1 MMDYTHAPVG
11 KLLSGPLLNTPQGW
25 VCIGASIAYLGAALF
40 FSLAEV
46 NPPFGWSN
54 TKASTLFAVWPV
66 LLFMYF
72 IKDNI
77 PDFSPS
83 WKAAGWQAFI
93 ASLPLLLG
101 YWRLMGA
108 N

>member
-1 MMDYTHAPVG
+1 
-11 KLLSGPLLNTPQGW
+11 
-25 VCIGASIAYLGAALF
+25 
-40 FSLAEV
+40 
-46 NPPFGWSN
+46 
-54 TKASTLFAVWPV
+54 V

-72 IKDNI
+72 IRDNI